1 MTIRHGFADSLWLG
15 QDGAATVEYAALI
28 TFLAIGL
35 VMAITAMSG
44 SMTGL
49 FQKIATGM
57 S

>member
-1 MTIRHGFADSLWLG
+1 MAIRHGSAGRFWLG

-28 TFLAIGL
+28 TFLA
-35 VMAITAMSG
+35 MAIVVAITVMSG

-49 FQKIATGM
+49 FLKIATGM